1 MYDYIRGRLT
11 YQDFDHVVVETGGV
25 GYRIF
30 CANPASIVAKDNHE
44 VMVYTHYVVRE
55 DAHLLYGFASREE
68 RRMFR
73 LLIEVSGIGPKSAL
87 AILASANPQ
96 QLALAIAQE
105 NEKFLT
111 KFPGIGQKTA
121 KRLILDLKDKLKKEE
136 SVRGMDLI
144 PEGLF
149 NVTEGN
155 KNLHEALEALL
166 VLGFHEQEA
175 TPVLRSIV
183 EQQPYIEP
191 EQLVKLA
198 LKQLQR
204 W

>member
-1 MYDYIRGRLT
+1 MYDYIRGKLT
-11 YQDFDHVVVETGGV
+11 YKDFDHVVIEAGGI

-30 CANPASIVAKDNHE
+30 CANPASIVSGDNHE
-44 VMVYTHYVVRE
+44 VLVYLHHVVRE
-55 DAHLLYGFASREE
+55 DAQLLYGFSTREE

-87 AILASANPQ
+87 AILSSANPQ

-121 KRLILDLKDKLKKEE
+121 KRLIIDLKDKLKKDENL
-136 SVRGMDLI
+136 RGLEPIQD
-144 PEGLF
+144 GLF

-183 EQQPYIEP
+183 EEQPYIAS